1 MLRSGSMSATTARIL
16 AIIREAQEL
25 RGSTDTAALE
35 DFQRRKQALLSEL
48 EPELEPQP

>member
-1 MLRSGSMSATTARIL
+1 MLRSGSMSATTAIL

-25 RGSTDTAALE
+25 RDSTDTAALE

-48 EPELEPQP
+48 EPQP